1 MAMNNFIKNWKSAKT
16 GIFRLEARTE
26 YLVPEEKELFKKW
39 QQDNLDL
46 GGNKESQHWMESLKK
61 AAEKGITVQHLRVI
75 PKTLPEYIKFEIG
88 MWQKYSTKNGEQ
100 FFFLAEDEY
109 QNIIKTARFNAKD
122 FWLFDDTNLLIMNY
136 TKTGQ
141 FSGDILI
148 TDGSMVQRYV
158 NLKQKLLEKAVPLAT
173 FAKTLA

>member
-1 MAMNNFIKNWKSAKT
+1 
-16 GIFRLEARTE
+16 
-26 YLVPEEKELFKKW
+26 
-39 QQDNLDL
+39 
-46 GGNKESQHWMESLKK
+46 
-61 AAEKGITVQHLRVI
+61 
-75 PKTLPEYIKFEIG
+75 